1 MTDNSGLN
9 TWLIY
14 LPHEDEKEKM
24 IYAQDVEWAK
34 IIAIRECT
42 TDETTEIFETC
53 CLEIEVT
60 VDSKGPPGMAL
71 AIREL
76 LRAARSQTEPSFDN
90 ITQHGIQ
97 RLARQQWELGS
108 RAIQW
113 GIFHRDWADKVTTE
127 WNDGRRCAHKWMASI
142 SNRIWE
148 LNKELWEHRNDVLH
162 KNDNAVRKA
171 ENARLDIDI
180 ANIDTTTIL
189 AGHRQTFFPAKDVG
203 SKFKRR
209 SSRKRGNG
217 FDRQQRFYET
227 I

>member
-1 MTDNSGLN
+1 
-9 TWLIY
+9 
-14 LPHEDEKEKM
+14 M

-97 RLARQQWELGS
+97 RLARHQWELGS

-113 GIFHRDWADKVTTE
+113 GIFHHDWADKVTTE
-127 WNDGRRCAHKWMASI
+127 WNDGRRRCAHKWMASI

-148 LNKELWEHRNDVLH
+148 LNKEHWEHRNDVLH

-189 AGHRQTFFPAKDVG
+189 AGHRQTFFSSKGRG

-217 FDRQQRFYET
+217 FDRQQPFYET

>member
-1 MTDNSGLN
+1 M
-9 TWLIY
+9 
-14 LPHEDEKEKM
+14 M

-97 RLARQQWELGS
+97 RLARHQWELGS

-113 GIFHRDWADKVTTE
+113 GIFHHDWADKVTTE
-127 WNDGRRCAHKWMASI
+127 WNDGRRRCAHKWMASI

-148 LNKELWEHRNDVLH
+148 LNKEHWEHRNDVLH

-189 AGHRQTFFPAKDVG
+189 AGHRQTFFSSKGRG

-209 SSRKRGNG
+209 SSRK
-217 FDRQQRFYET
+217 
-227 I
+227 